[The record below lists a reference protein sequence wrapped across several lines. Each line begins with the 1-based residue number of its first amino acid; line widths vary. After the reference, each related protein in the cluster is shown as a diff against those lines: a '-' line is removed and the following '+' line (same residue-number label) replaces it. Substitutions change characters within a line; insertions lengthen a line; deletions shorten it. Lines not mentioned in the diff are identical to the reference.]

1 MKYLTNNTL
10 LLSKFLDLH
19 KTIVTIKTQDNIW
32 DEGRIYLMIYNQN
45 IHDNSDDV
53 CW

>member
-1 MKYLTNNTL
+1 MRYLSVILIKYVKTN
-10 LLSKFLDLH
+10 
-19 KTIVTIKTQDNIW
+19 TIVTIKTQDNIW